1 MDDSLKILEGR
12 LAPKIY
18 EILSSEG
25 ITNLRPAQLKAINAG
40 LLEGT
45 NLLIC
50 TPTASGKTLIAEL
63 AMIEKIL
70 RSNLKAVYVLPLKAL
85 ANEKFKDFKRKY
97 GEIIKVVQSTGDFD
111 SNDSILATYDLI
123 LLTPEKL
130 DSILRHK
137 TPWITDVG
145 VFVIDEIHLLNDVSR
160 GPTTEVVITL
170 LKDICPTAQF
180 ISLSATIGNPE
191 ELSAWLNATLIIDEF
206 RPVQLRQGILYQN
219 NLEFFE

>member
-1 MDDSLKILEGR
+1 MNNSI
-12 LAPKIY
+12 
-18 EILSSEG
+18 EILNQKISPNLFEILKSQG

-63 AMIEKIL
+63 AMLEKIL
-70 RSNLKAVYVLPLKAL
+70 KSNQKAVYVLPLKAL
-85 ANEKFKDFKRKY
+85 ANEKFKDFKKKY
-97 GEIIKVVQSTGDFD
+97 EKIIKIAQSTGDFD
-111 SNDSILATYDLI
+111 SNDSILGTYDLI

-191 ELSAWLNATLIIDEF
+191 ELSEWLNAKLIIDEF
-206 RPVQLRQGILYQN
+206 RPVELKQGILYQN
-219 NLEFFE
+219 KLEFFK